1 MPSKLNKQFKNKN
14 KSNGRWGSGRGEP
27 GRYFECTH
35 CHLCATTQAPMGT
48 VLCTRGYCAMYPWVL
63 AQPWSSPLRGERS
76 GALPAGS
83 PPFSGRTSEAP
94 SPQLSPRL
102 VASQD
107 VADPCSGRLIDQYL
121 RWWIMAITRG
131 GEARFCTSRGA
142 GPCRRGCRAG
152 QSPCPAGPPV
162 RGRCPSVCLVDLAR
176 RSLPSSSSMSSEQ
189 APAGGH

>member
-1 MPSKLNKQFKNKN
+1 M
-14 KSNGRWGSGRGEP
+14 
-27 GRYFECTH
+27 
-35 CHLCATTQAPMGT
+35 CATTQAPMGT

-83 PPFSGRTSEAP
+83 PPFSGRTSEAL

-102 VASQD
+102 VASQE

-131 GEARFCTSRGA
+131 RWGSFLHLSR
-142 GPCRRGCRAG
+142 CRALQTG
-152 QSPCPAGPPV
+152 
-162 RGRCPSVCLVDLAR
+162 
-176 RSLPSSSSMSSEQ
+176 LPGGTVPMSSW
-189 APAGGH
+189 PACEGSLSLRLSG